1 MSTSAQQTVSPAQ
14 SAGPAGFAGTCVLF
28 GATLFLSALLLF
40 SVQPLFAKMVLPRLG
55 GTPAVWSVAMVF
67 FQAMLLAGY
76 AYAHALVRFAGL
88 TTGFVIHVAVLVVAV
103 IWLPLQI
110 ASGFDQ
116 PPQSGAAFWLL
127 GLFFVSIGVPFF
139 AVSANAPL
147 LQAWFSRTGHRH
159 AHDPYFLYGASNLG
173 SFFALLSY
181 PVLFEPAFAA
191 SEQSQLWFAGYIAL
205 GIGVAICGL
214 AARSLSNGPAETAH
228 RHTPAHATP
237 RPTPSAR
244 LALSW
249 IALASVPSGLLVAVT
264 AHIST
269 NVAAAPFLW
278 VMPLALFL
286 LTFVITF
293 QRRPAIPN
301 QWMRVVLP
309 ITTIAVAAAL
319 ANLVP
324 VGIVAE
330 TAIHLIAFFVAA
342 MVCHA
347 ELVARRPDSSHL
359 TAFYLAMSLGG
370 VLGGAFTTLLSPV
383 VFTRVLE
390 YPILIGAAM
399 LAMPE
404 TRSLIRRWPLIVVPT
419 LLIVATALFFR
430 GSNVID
436 RDRSFF
442 GVLTTVAS
450 PDGRYR
456 VLVHGTTNHGAQ
468 RMEDAVE
475 NAGRPEPLT
484 YYTTEGP
491 LAAAINGHR
500 DRLGRP
506 VNVGIVGLG
515 AGSLAC
521 HAEDGDSWRFYEIDP
536 AVVRVATDPR
546 HFRFLSACTPDAPI
560 IVGDARLTVMRE
572 PDGIFDVLVIDA
584 FSSDAIPVHL
594 MTREAIAGY
603 FEKLAPGGLL
613 VMHISNRFLELRSIV
628 AAIAVDEN
636 LAAAARLDLR
646 AAAETK
652 ATMRAST
659 EAVALAR
666 SADEIEHFVEAGWD
680 RLTAVNGSTVRAWT
694 DDYSNIIAAILRRR
708 SQHFEIAQPAA
719 PSQQGAD

>member
-1 MSTSAQQTVSPAQ
+1 MTMPVQQTKSPAETVR
-14 SAGPAGFAGTCVLF
+14 PTGFAGTLVLF
-28 GATLFLSALLLF
+28 GAALFLSALLLF

-88 TTGFVIHVAVLVVAV
+88 TSGFLIHVAVLAIAVV
-103 IWLPLQI
+103 WLPIQI
-110 ASGFDQ
+110 VSGFDQ
-116 PPQSGAAFWLL
+116 PPESGVAFWLL
-127 GLFFVSIGVPFF
+127 ALFFISIGVPFF

-181 PVLFEPAFAA
+181 PVLFEPAFAV

-205 GIGVAICGL
+205 AISVAICGL
-214 AARSLSNGPAETAH
+214 AARSLSNGEAAAAH
-228 RHTPAHATP
+228 PFTPTDAAP
-237 RPTPSAR
+237 RPTPTAR
-244 LALSW
+244 LRLSW
-249 IALASVPSGLLVAVT
+249 IGLASVPTGLLVAVT

-293 QRRPAIPN
+293 QRRPVIPI
-301 QWMRVVLP
+301 QWMRILLP
-309 ITTIAVAAAL
+309 ITTIVVSVAL
-319 ANLVP
+319 AGLLSI
-324 VGIVAE
+324 GIVAE
-330 TAIHLIAFFVAA
+330 TAIHLAAFFVAA
-342 MVCHA
+342 MVCHG
-347 ELVARRPDSSHL
+347 ELVARRPDASHL
-359 TAFYLAMSLGG
+359 TEFYLAMSLGG

-383 VFTRVLE
+383 IFTRVLE

-404 TRSLIRRWPLIVVPT
+404 TRSLIRRWPLIVVPAV
-419 LLIVATALFFR
+419 LIVATALFFR

-436 RDRSFF
+436 RERSFF
-442 GVLTTVAS
+442 GVLTTVAN

-456 VLVHGTTNHGAQ
+456 VLVHGITIHGAQ
-468 RMEDAVE
+468 RMEDAAE

-491 LAAAINGHR
+491 LASAINGHR
-500 DRLGRP
+500 RHLGRP
-506 VNVGIVGLG
+506 VNTGIVGLG

-521 HAEDGDSWRFYEIDP
+521 HAAEGETWRYYEIDP
-536 AVVRVATDPR
+536 AVVRIASDPQQ
-546 HFRFLSACTPDAPI
+546 FRFLSACTPDAPI
-560 IVGDARLTVMRE
+560 IIGDARLTVMRE
-572 PDGIFDVLVIDA
+572 PDGMFDVLVIDA

-603 FEKLAPGGLL
+603 FEKLAPGGIL
-613 VMHISNRFLELRSIV
+613 VMHISNRFLELRNV
-628 AAIAVDEN
+628 LAAIATSER
-636 LAAAARLDLR
+636 LAGVARLDKI
-646 AAAETK
+646 AAEEMK
-652 ATMRAST
+652 VSMRTST
-659 EAVALAR
+659 EAVILAR
-666 SADEIEHFVEAGWD
+666 SPDEIEHFVDAGWD

-708 SQHFEIAQPAA
+708 SQQF
-719 PSQQGAD
+719 

>member
-1 MSTSAQQTVSPAQ
+1 MPVQQTKSPAETVR
-14 SAGPAGFAGTCVLF
+14 PTGFAGTLVLF
-28 GATLFLSALLLF
+28 GAALFLSALLLF

-88 TTGFVIHVAVLVVAV
+88 TSGFLIHVAVLAIAVV
-103 IWLPLQI
+103 WLPIQI
-110 ASGFDQ
+110 VSGFDQ
-116 PPQSGAAFWLL
+116 PPESGVAFWLL
-127 GLFFVSIGVPFF
+127 ALFFISIGVPFF

-181 PVLFEPAFAA
+181 PVLFEPAFAV

-205 GIGVAICGL
+205 AISVAICGL
-214 AARSLSNGPAETAH
+214 AARSLSNGEAAAAH
-228 RHTPAHATP
+228 PFTPTDAAP
-237 RPTPSAR
+237 RPTPTAR
-244 LALSW
+244 LRLSW
-249 IALASVPSGLLVAVT
+249 IGLASVPTGLLVAVT

-293 QRRPAIPN
+293 QRRPVIPI
-301 QWMRVVLP
+301 QWMRILLP
-309 ITTIAVAAAL
+309 ITTIVVSVAL
-319 ANLVP
+319 AGLLSI
-324 VGIVAE
+324 GIVAE
-330 TAIHLIAFFVAA
+330 TAIHLAAFFVAA
-342 MVCHA
+342 MVCHG
-347 ELVARRPDSSHL
+347 ELVARRPDASHL
-359 TAFYLAMSLGG
+359 TEFYLAMSLGG

-383 VFTRVLE
+383 IFTRVLE

-404 TRSLIRRWPLIVVPT
+404 TRSLIRRWPLIVVPAV
-419 LLIVATALFFR
+419 LIVATALFFR

-436 RDRSFF
+436 RERSFF
-442 GVLTTVAS
+442 GVLTTVAN

-456 VLVHGTTNHGAQ
+456 VLVHGITIHGAQ
-468 RMEDAVE
+468 RMEDAAE

-491 LAAAINGHR
+491 LASAINGHR
-500 DRLGRP
+500 RHLGRP
-506 VNVGIVGLG
+506 VNTGIVGLG

-521 HAEDGDSWRFYEIDP
+521 HAAEGETWRYYEIDP
-536 AVVRVATDPR
+536 AVVRIASDPQQ
-546 HFRFLSACTPDAPI
+546 FRFLSACTPDAPI
-560 IVGDARLTVMRE
+560 IIGDARLTVMRE
-572 PDGIFDVLVIDA
+572 PDGMFDVLVIDA

-603 FEKLAPGGLL
+603 FEKLAPGGIL
-613 VMHISNRFLELRSIV
+613 VMHISNRFLELRNV
-628 AAIAVDEN
+628 LAAIATSER
-636 LAAAARLDLR
+636 LAGVARLDKI
-646 AAAETK
+646 AAEEMK
-652 ATMRAST
+652 VSMRTST
-659 EAVALAR
+659 EAVILAR
-666 SADEIEHFVEAGWD
+666 SPDEIEHFVDAGWD
-680 RLTAVNGSTVRAWT
+680 QLTAVNGSTVRAWT

-708 SQHFEIAQPAA
+708 SQQF
-719 PSQQGAD
+719 